1 MAAAD
6 VEVVAVGLA
15 RVSDRDGSVFFG
27 DTKNRTISEN
37 LQYHQEL
44 RVMVDASVP
53 ETAGYP
59 TIKDYLKAMASRG
72 SPHVPVSVTN
82 SMIVTRKAAT

>member
-15 RVSDRDGSVFFG
+15 RVSDKDGSVFFG

-37 LQYHQEL
+37 LQWHQEL
-44 RVMVDASVP
+44 RVMPDADIP
-53 ETAGYP
+53 ESSGYP
-59 TIKDYLKAMASRG
+59 TIKAYLKAMAGRG
-72 SPHVPVSVTN
+72 SPHIPVSVSNT
-82 SMIVTRKAAT
+82 MIVTRKA